1 MRRISVIGAGQAGL
15 MLAHSL
21 VRQGYEVTLYADRT
35 ADQWL
40 TESRPTGTAY
50 LYAESLDIERE
61 LGIDHW
67 SDTMHAGHGF
77 YTSFASP
84 TGDAPMNVIGR
95 TQRPGGAVDQ
105 RLKFHRW
112 MIDLERCGG
121 HIVIESVTAARAQEI
136 AAASDLTILAAGKG
150 DIGKLIPRDAQR
162 SVYSAPQR
170 HIAMVTVRGVRGWDD
185 EIGFTPVRFT
195 ALGPVG
201 DIFWVPFT
209 HKTAGSVWSAVIEA
223 RPGGPLD
230 MFAACSSG
238 EQAAARLK
246 QAIQQ
251 LAPWSFAPLAGMEY
265 VSEDPFAWLAGVF
278 APSVRSAFGTLPSGD
293 LLMPLGDTAI
303 TFDPIGGQGGNNASR
318 HAQFVA
324 QAIVAHAD
332 RPFDAQW
339 MKSTCDAYWE
349 FHGRYAYRFNNLM
362 LEPPT
367 PSLMELMAACSSDRD
382 LADGLF
388 VANIARPKGFFPWI
402 EDIQATR
409 DVIER
414 FNARAGS
421 VRGPTR

>member
-1 MRRISVIGAGQAGL
+1 
-15 MLAHSL
+15 MLFRS
-21 VRQGYEVTLYADRT
+21 
-35 ADQWL
+35 
-40 TESRPTGTAY
+40 SRPTGTAY

-84 TGDAPMNVIGR
+84 SGDAPMNLIGR

-112 MIDLERCGG
+112 MIDLVQRGG
-121 HIVIESVTAARAQEI
+121 RIVIESVTAARAQEI

-162 SVYSAPQR
+162 SVYSTPQR

-223 RPGGPLD
+223 KPGGPLD
-230 MFAACSSG
+230 VFAACSNG
-238 EQAAARLK
+238 EQAAALLK

-251 LAPWSFAPLAGMEY
+251 LAPPVL
-265 VSEDPFAWLAGVF
+265 DRK
-278 APSVRSAFGTLPSGD
+278 SV
-293 LLMPLGDTAI
+293 
-303 TFDPIGGQGGNNASR
+303 
-318 HAQFVA
+318 V
-324 QAIVAHAD
+324 
-332 RPFDAQW
+332 
-339 MKSTCDAYWE
+339 
-349 FHGRYAYRFNNLM
+349 
-362 LEPPT
+362 
-367 PSLMELMAACSSDRD
+367 
-382 LADGLF
+382 
-388 VANIARPKGFFPWI
+388 
-402 EDIQATR
+402 
-409 DVIER
+409 
-414 FNARAGS
+414 
-421 VRGPTR
+421 